1 VEPGILSQGIGLSM
15 KPELYKELLDNLYD
29 GVYYVDQSK
38 QITLW
43 NKSAEKITGYSKD
56 EVIGFHCSDNILRHI
71 NENGDELCI
80 KGCPLARTL
89 KDGKIREAYV
99 FLHHRNG
106 HRVPVSVRV
115 APIRDREENIIGA
128 VEIFSENSRH
138 MKMLNE
144 LAILKQ
150 EIYTDRLTRVGN
162 RKFAE
167 INLNRQ
173 MNELQTH
180 DIQFGML
187 FFDIDHFKDINDTHG
202 HIVGDQVL
210 EMIAKTTLNILR
222 SLDTLCRWGGDE
234 FMVLLP
240 NVDLQSLKIVGEKI
254 RMFVERTW
262 LETHGMKIWVTI
274 SIGGTMA
281 VKQDSI
287 ETLTHRADAQM
298 YQSKK
303 KGRNKISIT

>member
-1 VEPGILSQGIGLSM
+1 M
-15 KPELYKELLDNLYD
+15 KSELYKELLDNLYD
-29 GVYYVDQSK
+29 GVYYVDQSR

-71 NENGDELCI
+71 NDKGDELCI
-80 KGCPLARTL
+80 RGCPLARTL
-89 KDGKIREAYV
+89 EDGKIREAYV
-99 FLHHRNG
+99 YLHHKNG

-115 APIRDREENIIGA
+115 APIRGKKKNIIGA
-128 VEIFSENSRH
+128 IEIFSENSRH
-138 MKMLNE
+138 VKILNE
-144 LAILKQ
+144 LATLRQ

-173 MNELQTH
+173 MNGLQTH

-187 FFDIDHFKDINDTHG
+187 FFDIDNFKGVNDTYG

-210 EMIAKTTLNILR
+210 KMIAKTVLNILR

-240 NVDLQSLKIVGEKI
+240 NVDLQTLEIVAEKI

-262 LETHGMKIWVTI
+262 LETDGMTIRVTI

-287 ETLTHRADAQM
+287 ETLIHRSDSQM
-298 YQSKK
+298 YQSKE
-303 KGRNKISIT
+303 KGRNKISIGTK